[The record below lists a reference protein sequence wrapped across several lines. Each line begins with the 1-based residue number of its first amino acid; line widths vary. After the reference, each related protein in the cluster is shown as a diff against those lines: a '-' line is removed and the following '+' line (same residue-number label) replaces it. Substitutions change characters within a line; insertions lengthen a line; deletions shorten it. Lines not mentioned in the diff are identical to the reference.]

1 MTTYCMYTLIKRQSE
16 IKSPLK
22 VSLFLHDFQKQASS
36 CPLEEES
43 VAGFSLNGLFLFF
56 GVLFNTTLSLLG
68 KLLCFSTKI
77 TVLMLICTLIHQT
90 LNIPSW
96 GAFLN

>member
-1 MTTYCMYTLIKRQSE
+1 MYTLIKRQSE

-56 GVLFNTTLSLLG
+56 GVLFNTTLSLSG
-68 KLLCFSTKI
+68 KLVFQ
-77 TVLMLICTLIHQT
+77 H
-90 LNIPSW
+90 
-96 GAFLN
+96 

>member
-56 GVLFNTTLSLLG
+56 GVLFNTTLSLSG
-68 KLLCFSTKI
+68 KLVFQ
-77 TVLMLICTLIHQT
+77 H
-90 LNIPSW
+90 
-96 GAFLN
+96 

>member
-1 MTTYCMYTLIKRQSE
+1 MYTLIKRQSE

-56 GVLFNTTLSLLG
+56 GVLFNTTLSLSG